1 MPNRARETTARPPKP
16 PNSLQNIQDRH
27 MGLILPRK
35 RPDFGFDIEN
45 TGLYRQDSYNLQS
58 KITNLQSRE
67 VIFGGNGRPSEL
79 KSRRLVIIGWHAF
92 AADSAS
98 GVEPRN
104 VHSRESMARITDASM
119 ERTFLNRYQA
129 IRLLGEG
136 GMGRVY
142 LAKQLDPGR
151 QVLV

>member
-79 KSRRLVIIGWHAF
+79 KSRRALCTRRGTLPYHPWNAPSSIGTRPSAF
-92 AADSAS
+92 WARGAWA
-98 GVEPRN
+98 
-104 VHSRESMARITDASM
+104 ESTWPSNSTWAGKS
-119 ERTFLNRYQA
+119 LS
-129 IRLLGEG
+129 
-136 GMGRVY
+136 
-142 LAKQLDPGR
+142 K
-151 QVLV
+151 